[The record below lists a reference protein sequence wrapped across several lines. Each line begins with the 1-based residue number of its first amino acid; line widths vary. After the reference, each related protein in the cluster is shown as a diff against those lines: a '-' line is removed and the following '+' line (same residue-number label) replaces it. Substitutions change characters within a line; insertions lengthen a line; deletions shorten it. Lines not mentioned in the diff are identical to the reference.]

1 MWKFRR
7 GYKLVNFSYLM
18 YLRSTHVENLMTDG
32 KMSMFGE
39 DIRYP
44 CYYAHQTRL
53 FSNNSTAVFKPTG
66 VSCEN
71 DDNECDDDDDNDS
84 GCGFSGEDDDIVSG
98 SSDLKDEELNHELG
112 TLLEILRGCGI
123 ESEEKTVCDKPG
135 VVCGVEVAKKLK
147 QCGIIPTSEIVIE
160 VLTRTRNDWEVAFMF
175 FLWAGKQPG
184 YTHSLRAYHSMI
196 SILAK
201 RRKFDTAW
209 NLIDE
214 MRNNGIVNHNTLLI
228 MIRRYSAT
236 HDVANAINTFH
247 GFKRFGLSIGMEEFH
262 KLLSALTRYKNV
274 QEAEHLLFSNR
285 NIFQFNTKSFN
296 IILNGWCNIVG
307 SPREGN
313 RFWRLMVDQGI
324 KLDVISY
331 SSIISSY
338 SKFNKVKAVIKLF
351 EKMKETGLEPD
362 RKVYNAVMYALAKG
376 GRSKEALN
384 HLHTMEIKGIAPDS
398 VTFNSL
404 IKPLCRARN
413 RDEAQKVY
421 NEMLRRELRPTV
433 RTFHAFL
440 RIQRTEEDVFM
451 LLDKMKELGCNPNK
465 DTYLLMIKKL
475 LRWKKLDTVFIL
487 WDQMKG
493 NGWNDDQSS
502 YIALIHGLFLNGK
515 LEEAHKI
522 YSEMKEKSLLPDA
535 KTDELIQMWLSNKH
549 MAESEMLNSVPSF
562 LDSNNISGMS
572 NNRPS
577 KRNKWKNPHEHLDFR
592 KVVKERGFS
601 LWD

>member
-1 MWKFRR
+1 MLKFRR
-7 GYKLVNFSYLM
+7 AYKVIKFSNLM
-18 YLRSTHVENLMTDG
+18 HLRSIPAKSLMTGVTNLSIVAENTGFSCSSVD
-32 KMSMFGE
+32 
-39 DIRYP
+39 
-44 CYYAHQTRL
+44 QTRL
-53 FSNNSTAVFKPTG
+53 FCGGNSFDVPCKLTDVSEHAGVTNETA
-66 VSCEN
+66 CDN
-71 DDNECDDDDDNDS
+71 DDIECHDNDDDDDDECDS
-84 GCGFSGEDDDIVSG
+84 SGLSG
-98 SSDLKDEELNHELG
+98 LKDDKLNHEVG
-112 TLLEILRGCGI
+112 TLLEILRGREV
-123 ESEEKTVCDKPG
+123 ESEVS
-135 VVCGVEVAKKLK
+135 GVEIAKKLK
-147 QCGIIPTSEIVIE
+147 QCGINPTVEIVIE
-160 VLTRTRNDWEVAFMF
+160 VLGRMRNDWEVAFMF

-184 YTHSLRAYHSMI
+184 YAHSVRVYHSMI

-214 MRNNGIVNHNTLLI
+214 MRKNGVVNHNTLLI

-247 GFKRFGLSIGMEEFH
+247 AFKRFGLSIAMEEFH

-285 NIFQFNTKSFN
+285 NMFQFNTKSFN
-296 IILNGWCNIVG
+296 IILNGWCNVVG
-307 SPREGN
+307 SPRESD

-331 SSIISSY
+331 SSIISGY
-338 SKFNKVKAVIKLF
+338 SKFNKVKEVIKLF
-351 EKMKETGLEPD
+351 QKMKEMSLEPD
-362 RKVYNAVMYALAKG
+362 RKVCNAVMYALAKG
-376 GRSKEALN
+376 GRAKEALN
-384 HLHTMEIKGIAPDS
+384 HLHAMESKGIVPDS

-421 NEMLRRELRPTV
+421 DEMLHRGLQPTV

-440 RIQRTEEDVFM
+440 RIQRTEEDVFL

-465 DTYLLMIKKL
+465 DTYLLMIKKF
-475 LRWKKLDTVFIL
+475 LRWQKLDIVFNL
-487 WDQMKG
+487 WDHMKE
-493 NGWNDDQSS
+493 NGWNDDPSS

-515 LEEAHKI
+515 LEEAHKM

-535 KTDELIQMWLSNKH
+535 KTNELIQIWLSNKH
-549 MAESEMLNSVPSF
+549 NAESPMPNSIPSVV
-562 LDSNNISGMS
+562 DSDDVSGKGKDL
-572 NNRPS
+572 PS
-577 KRNKWKNPHEHLDFR
+577 KREKWKNPQKQPEFR

-601 LWD
+601 FWE